1 MRACEMG
8 SSSSRILEACAHP
21 KGICVPAIA
30 IETNKDSINLERHLK
45 WNLNYVPNKLII
57 IIGNLNR
64 KNTCFRP
71 TREQNKQK

>member
-1 MRACEMG
+1 MKW
-8 SSSSRILEACAHP
+8 EARLQEFFKLVP
-21 KGICVPAIA
+21 IQRVSVPAIA